1 MMRRFLAAGFAWA
14 LLALLPGC
22 STSPAE
28 LNLCQRANTET
39 KTVTSGDQRQTI
51 VLAPIEDRRPESMRQ
66 QLGVVGR
73 RGVLGKDS
81 AAWVE
86 AALIDLNGQNFRVV
100 KSSDAQPLTGWL
112 VKPRILQ
119 LYTSSLNVAK
129 MATVVIELELVGPEN
144 KTSTHVYNGR
154 IAAANWG
161 SGEGEI
167 ENSLRKALQKCLKQM
182 RTDLELVSREGV
194 QTKT

>member
-1 MMRRFLAAGFAWA
+1 MMRRFRAAGFALG
-14 LLALLPGC
+14 LLALVGC

-28 LNLCQRANTET
+28 LNLCPRATTKT
-39 KTVTSGDQRQTI
+39 KTVSSDDHRQTI
-51 VLAPIEDRRPESMRQ
+51 VLRPIEDRRPEGMRQ
-66 QLGVVGR
+66 QLGVVGG
-73 RGVLGKDS
+73 RGVLEKNS

-86 AALIDLNGQNFRVV
+86 AALIDLNGHNFRVV
-100 KSSDAQPLTGWL
+100 KSSDGQAPTGWL
-112 VKPRILQ
+112 AKPRILQ

-129 MATVVIELELVGPEN
+129 TATVVIELELVGPEN
-144 KTSTHVYNGR
+144 KTSIHTYNGR

-161 SGEGEI
+161 SGEEEI

-182 RTDLELVSREGV
+182 RSDLELVSQAGA